1 MTLEH
6 MLSHLLLNKIIG
18 GALAMAELL
27 YLQSSNYEYYLRKK
41 MFLNSV
47 ILVLLKQDS
56 VVNIR
61 RRKLILS

>member
-1 MTLEH
+1 
-6 MLSHLLLNKIIG
+6 
-18 GALAMAELL
+18 MAELL